1 MPGSGKGS
9 IALRVDSPNGRASIA
24 LPVLATALALG
35 ALNFGLAIL
44 IVAAIG
50 VRTFAPLWVGLLA
63 LALGIGLAAFAVGL
77 WRGYVAARRAG

>member
-1 MPGSGKGS
+1 MTDKG
-9 IALRVDSPNGRASIA
+9 ASIA

-63 LALGIGLAAFAVGL
+63 LALGIGLAALAVGL
-77 WRGYVAARRAG
+77 WRGYVAARRAS